1 VSTSAENVAHVV
13 RAFTL
18 FAEGGSDALIAAVD
32 ELLTE
37 DCVFETA
44 MAGLIEGES
53 VYRGREGFIQYQR
66 DVRETFADFVY
77 EDFHAEPAGDDTV
90 LLTGRFKIEGR
101 GSGAV
106 VAHEVGWLFR
116 LEDGK
121 VAHARS
127 FMDPEQAR
135 ETAHA

>member
-1 VSTSAENVAHVV
+1 MSSPEDNVAHVV

-18 FAEGGSDALIAAVD
+18 FAEGGSDALIGAVD

-66 DVRETFADFVY
+66 DVRETFADFSY
-77 EDFHAEPAGDDTV
+77 EDFHAEPVDQDTV
-90 LLTGRFKIEGR
+90 LLTGRFRIEGR

-106 VAHEVGWLFR
+106 VAHDVGWLFR
-116 LEDGK
+116 LEGGK

-127 FMDPEQAR
+127 FMDPAEAR
-135 ETAHA
+135 EAARA